1 VGGTGGLAVEIPYF
15 IVLLG
20 AFGFHLY
27 MMIGPLHFWGQG
39 NLYYISTTVF
49 LVSQTAVS
57 LALLFEN
64 YIYIFLPHW
73 IRLGIFVMSIMSI
86 IYWISELMV
95 GFNLFF
101 NAKRPAQTLEEIV
114 VFYMV
119 LMNAPQLVPSIFII
133 VKEILIDN
141 VAVGE
146 KMQSEGYQ
154 LPGWIKD
161 KLEK

>member
-1 VGGTGGLAVEIPYF
+1 MGGGLAVEIPY
-15 IVLLG
+15 IIALLG

-49 LVSQTAVS
+49 LVSQAAVS

-64 YIYIFLPHW
+64 YIYVFLPHW
-73 IRLGIFVMSIMSI
+73 IRLGIFVMSIFSI

-101 NAKRPAQTLEEIV
+101 NAKRPSQTLEEIV
-114 VFYMV
+114 VFYM
-119 LMNAPQLVPSIFII
+119 
-133 VKEILIDN
+133 
-141 VAVGE
+141 
-146 KMQSEGYQ
+146 
-154 LPGWIKD
+154 
-161 KLEK
+161 